1 MIEETAFASST
12 SECVIQPYTYPV
24 FNSDSQESPVGIIT
38 VFLKTYHWSRSQ
50 EATGNRVQGKIPSFI
65 AKGEMLMRTQCSM
78 RCSDE
83 EGDGQSSLSTW
94 FLTRFFLINLKSTK
108 TFRVFDDMRAF
119 PGRLNEDRS
128 PILNVNATIPWFG
141 VSPTYK
147 KGDWWAQNF
156 VSFYFLP
163 PDQMWP
169 MVTLLLPPWTHFP

>member
-1 MIEETAFASST
+1 
-12 SECVIQPYTYPV
+12 
-24 FNSDSQESPVGIIT
+24 
-38 VFLKTYHWSRSQ
+38 
-50 EATGNRVQGKIPSFI
+50 
-65 AKGEMLMRTQCSM
+65 MLMRTQCSL

-163 PDQMWP
+163 PDQMWS
-169 MVTLLLPPWTHFP
+169 MVTCFCLHEHISLSLQAKWTPPSLKKFCQIVCHNSEKSNSYVGHLETPRHYW